1 MPDETIR
8 PAHACSPDS
17 DYSAELAACSW
28 WLEGFWCCCHEAE
41 TQLQRS
47 TASAEA
53 VVWTQVAVL
62 RETDAKGPFCS
73 LIMSVVVVKDVL
85 LFMCFAINV
94 EFARVVRLGC
104 VLCGAVTAVGLLVC
118 QLRGHLLS
126 GLLCSTHGCFMAVAG
141 RVALQSS
148 AQNRLLSHCSNR
160 VAEGTHDNA

>member
-1 MPDETIR
+1 MPDETII

-28 WLEGFWCCCHEAE
+28 WLEGFCCCCHEAE
-41 TQLQRS
+41 TQLQCS
-47 TASAEA
+47 TASAEV

-104 VLCGAVTAVGLLVC
+104 VLCGLVTAVGLLVS
-118 QLRGHLLS
+118 QLRVHLLS
-126 GLLCSTHGCFMAVAG
+126 GLCSSHGCFVAVAG

-148 AQNRLLSHCSNR
+148 AQNRLLSHRSSR
-160 VAEGTHDNA
+160 AAEGTHDDA